1 LCITHVG
8 EITIEVAGVDPS
20 AWGAVPSVSTSL
32 HVGAQSPTNQVEA
45 NQEHSR
51 EETQFF
57 HMKVGERV
65 VKEWEE

>member
-1 LCITHVG
+1 LCKAHVG
-8 EITIEVAGVDPS
+8 GITIEVAGVNPS
-20 AWGAVPSVSTSL
+20 TWGAVPSVTISL
-32 HVGAQSPTNQVEA
+32 HVGAQSPMSQMEA

-57 HMKVGERV
+57 HMKVSERV